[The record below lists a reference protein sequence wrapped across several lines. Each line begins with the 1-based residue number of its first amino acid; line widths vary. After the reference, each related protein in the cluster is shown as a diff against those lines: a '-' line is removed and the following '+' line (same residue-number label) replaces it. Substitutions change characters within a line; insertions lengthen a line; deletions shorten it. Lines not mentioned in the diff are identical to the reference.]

1 MQNVLIVGAGTGGS
15 IILDLLQ
22 NLEFM
27 NVNAIIDTD
36 EHAPG
41 IIRAK
46 KQGIAYGSDW
56 TSYLT
61 DDLHIIFDVTGDE
74 SVFAELLKARP
85 AHTVLIPGSVAN
97 LLVKLLEENDTYI
110 KRIQIE
116 MHKQR
121 MIFDSIEEGMIGIDE
136 EGAVDFF
143 NKSASKMIGFPIEE
157 AIGRMITDVVPT
169 TELPRV
175 FDSGR
180 AELNEEQILGNGLKI
195 VTSRYPLSDSTG
207 KSVGA
212 FAVFKDITEVV
223 ALAEEI
229 TDLKKVKTML
239 EAIIHSSDDAISV
252 VDDKGNGILV
262 NPAYTRIT
270 GLTEAEIIGKPANAD
285 INEGE
290 SIHMRVLKS
299 RKPVRGVNMRIGE
312 NNREV
317 IVNVAP
323 IIVDHQVKG
332 SVGVIHDIT
341 EMRNLMK
348 ELDQARTI
356 IRKLESTYTFDDI
369 FGGSPDI
376 EISIEQAKLAAKS
389 NIPVLLR
396 GEAGTGKELFAHAI
410 HSGSERRFNKFIRVN
425 CSSMHS
431 SKLEAELFGQES
443 EVSQSGNDSTQGLFQ
458 ASAQGTLFLDE
469 VADLP
474 LVAQARLLNYLKSG
488 TIFKNGGTNPV
499 HLSVRIITASTKNLE
514 KAMHEGTFIEELYYV
529 LNRLSIQIAPL
540 RSRKKDIPSIIGH
553 LLVRLNQEFGMNIE
567 KITDEAQERLK
578 QYDWPGNVRELENVL
593 SRAMIYM
600 DSGDAVIELIDVVKS
615 LSSREN
621 REEEQVLPEKS
632 TLTSI
637 MDEYE
642 KIILETALRE
652 NNGNKSLTANRLGIS
667 LRSLY
672 YKLEKFSLI

>member
-46 KQGIAYGSDW
+46 KQGIAYGMDW

-61 DDLHIIFDVTGDE
+61 DDLHIIFDVTGDK

-97 LLVKLLEENDTYI
+97 LLVRLLEENDTYI
-110 KRIQIE
+110 KRIHTE

-136 EGAVDFF
+136 EGTVDFF

-157 AIGRMITDVVPT
+157 AVGQMITDVIPT

-175 FDSGR
+175 FDSGK

-195 VTSRYPLSDSTG
+195 VTSRYPLFDSAG
-207 KSVGA
+207 KKVGA

-252 VDDKGNGILV
+252 VDDNGNGILV

-270 GLTEAEIIGKPANAD
+270 GLTEDEIIGKPANAD
-285 INEGE
+285 IIEGE

-356 IRKLESTYTFDDI
+356 IRELESTYTFDDI
-369 FGGSPDI
+369 FGGSSDI

-389 NIPVLLR
+389 DIQSFFEEKREQEKNCLHMP
-396 GEAGTGKELFAHAI
+396 
-410 HSGSERRFNKFIRVN
+410 FI
-425 CSSMHS
+425 
-431 SKLEAELFGQES
+431 
-443 EVSQSGNDSTQGLFQ
+443 
-458 ASAQGTLFLDE
+458 
-469 VADLP
+469 VAL
-474 LVAQARLLNYLKSG
+474 
-488 TIFKNGGTNPV
+488 NGGSISS
-499 HLSVRIITASTKNLE
+499 SV
-514 KAMHEGTFIEELYYV
+514 
-529 LNRLSIQIAPL
+529 
-540 RSRKKDIPSIIGH
+540 
-553 LLVRLNQEFGMNIE
+553 
-567 KITDEAQERLK
+567 
-578 QYDWPGNVRELENVL
+578 
-593 SRAMIYM
+593 
-600 DSGDAVIELIDVVKS
+600 
-615 LSSREN
+615 
-621 REEEQVLPEKS
+621 
-632 TLTSI
+632 
-637 MDEYE
+637 
-642 KIILETALRE
+642 
-652 NNGNKSLTANRLGIS
+652 
-667 LRSLY
+667 
-672 YKLEKFSLI
+672 

>member
-46 KQGIAYGSDW
+46 KQGIAYGMDW
-56 TSYLT
+56 TNYLT
-61 DDLHIIFDVTGDE
+61 DDLDMIFDVTGDK
-74 SVFAELLKARP
+74 SVFSALLKARP

-97 LLVKLLEENDTYI
+97 LLVRLLEENDTYI
-110 KRIQIE
+110 KRIHTE

-121 MIFDSIEEGMIGIDE
+121 MIFDSIEEGMVGIDE
-136 EGAVDFF
+136 EGTVDFF

-157 AIGRMITDVVPT
+157 AVGQMITDVIPT

-175 FDSGR
+175 FNLGK

-195 VTSRYPLSDSTG
+195 VTSRYPLFDSAG
-207 KSVGA
+207 KKVGA

-252 VDDKGNGILV
+252 VDDNGNGILV

-270 GLTEAEIIGKPANAD
+270 GLTEDEIIGKPANAD
-285 INEGE
+285 IIEGE

-356 IRKLESTYTFDDI
+356 IRELESTYTFDDI
-369 FGGSPDI
+369 FGGSSDL
-376 EISIEQAKLAAKS
+376 EISIEQARLAAKS
-389 NIPVLLR
+389 DIAILLR

-410 HSGSERRFNKFIRVN
+410 HSSSDRRFNKFIRVN
-425 CSSMHS
+425 CSAIHP

-443 EVSQSGNDSTQGLFQ
+443 GVSQDGNDSTPGLFQ
-458 ASAQGTLFLDE
+458 ASEKGTLFLDE
-469 VADLP
+469 VVDLP
-474 LVAQARLLNYLKSG
+474 LVVQARLLNYLKSG
-488 TIFKNGGTNPV
+488 TIFKNGGTYPV
-499 HLSVRIITASTKNLE
+499 HLSVRIIAASTKNLE

-553 LLVRLNQEFGMNIE
+553 LLVKLNQEFGMNIE
-567 KITDEAQERLK
+567 KITDEAQERLG

-600 DSGDAVIELIDVVKS
+600 EPGDAVIDLKDVVKS

-621 REEEQVLPEKS
+621 TEEEQILPEKS

-642 KIILETALRE
+642 KTILETALRE

>member
-46 KQGIAYGSDW
+46 KQGIAYGMDW

-61 DDLHIIFDVTGDE
+61 DDLHIIFDVTGDK
-74 SVFAELLKARP
+74 SVFSKLLKARP

-97 LLVKLLEENDTYI
+97 LLVRLLEENDTYI
-110 KRIQIE
+110 KRIHTE

-121 MIFDSIEEGMIGIDE
+121 MIFDSIEEGMVGIDE
-136 EGAVDFF
+136 EGTVDFF

-157 AIGRMITDVVPT
+157 AVGRMIMDVIPT

-195 VTSRYPLSDSTG
+195 VTSRYPLFDSTG
-207 KSVGA
+207 KIVGA

-252 VDDKGNGILV
+252 VDDIGNGILV

-270 GLTEAEIIGKPANAD
+270 GLTEDEIIGKPANAD
-285 INEGE
+285 IIEGE

-356 IRKLESTYTFDDI
+356 IRELESTYTFDDI
-369 FGGSPDI
+369 FGGSSDI

-389 NIPVLLR
+389 DIAILLR

-410 HSGSERRFNKFIRVN
+410 HSSSDRRFNKFVRVN
-425 CSSMHS
+425 CSAIHP

-443 EVSQSGNDSTQGLFQ
+443 GASQNGNDSMPGLFQ
-458 ASAQGTLFLDE
+458 ASEKGTLFLDE

-474 LVAQARLLNYLKSG
+474 LVVQARLLNYLKSG
-488 TIFKNGGTNPV
+488 TIFKSGGTYPV
-499 HLSVRIITASTKNLE
+499 HLSVRIIAASTKNLE

-553 LLVRLNQEFGMNIE
+553 LLVKLNQEFGMNIE
-567 KITDEAQERLK
+567 KITDEAQERLG

-600 DSGDAVIELIDVVKS
+600 ESGDAVIDLKDVVKS

-621 REEEQVLPEKS
+621 TEEEQILPDKS

-642 KIILETALRE
+642 KTILETALRE